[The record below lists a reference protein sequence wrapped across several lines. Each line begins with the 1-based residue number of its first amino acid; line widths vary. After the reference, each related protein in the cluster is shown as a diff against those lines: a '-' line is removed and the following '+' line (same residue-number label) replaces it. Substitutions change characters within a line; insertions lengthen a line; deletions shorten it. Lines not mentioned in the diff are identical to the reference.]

1 MGEEII
7 TEIERYRTLIEADLK
22 HGENIE
28 LTPILNQFMESIKP
42 FKYLYGDY
50 EFYTGLIDVA
60 EGYFLDGQIELAQ
73 NLSRKI
79 SDEHDKRLSLYNQVS
94 KESQRQLISRIQREL
109 SNFNY
114 LVQIIKAYDSTK
126 FGDEIEG
133 MYNKNLILFSTTFSE
148 EE

>member
-1 MGEEII
+1 
-7 TEIERYRTLIEADLK
+7 
-22 HGENIE
+22 
-28 LTPILNQFMESIKP
+28 MESIKP